1 MSRDVAINQA
11 LISSNLNWGVA
22 IYNVIS
28 SNPLE
33 ITLNILAI
41 KLGITNKIIISV
53 IVAFLL

>member
-11 LISSNLNWGVA
+11 LISSNLNWGVS
-22 IYNVIS
+22 IYNIVS
-28 SNPLE
+28 ANPLE

-53 IVAFLL
+53 IVAFLI

>member
-11 LISSNLNWGVA
+11 LISSKLNWGVS
-22 IYNVIS
+22 IYNIVS
-28 SNPLE
+28 ANPLE

-53 IVAFLL
+53 IVAFLI

>member
-11 LISSNLNWGVA
+11 LISSKLNWGVS
-22 IYNVIS
+22 IYNIVS
-28 SNPLE
+28 ANPIE

-53 IVAFLL
+53 IIAFLI